1 MTASIVYEGNL
12 RCRAIHVQ
20 SGHRIETDAPTD
32 NHGKGE
38 KFSPTDLV
46 CTALGTC
53 ILTTMAIKAESM
65 GIDIGNSTAHV
76 TKHMTVAPRRIAKI
90 AVEIKLSTANQISEK
105 DREILVKTGGT
116 CPVARSLHPEVEL
129 DISYTQ

>member
-12 RCRAIHVQ
+12 RCSAQHLQ
-20 SGHRIETDAPTD
+20 SGHTLETDAPSD

-38 KFSPTDLV
+38 RFSPTDLV

-65 GIDIGNSTAHV
+65 GIELRSTTAQV
-76 TKHMTVAPRRIAKI
+76 TKHMKASPRSIAAI
-90 AVEIKLSTANQISEK
+90 EVDVLIITETAVSEK
-105 DREILVKTGGT
+105 ELEILKKTGES
-116 CPVARSLHPEVEL
+116 CPVARSLHPDTAL
-129 DISYTQ
+129 TIRYA

>member
-1 MTASIVYEGNL
+1 
-12 RCRAIHVQ
+12 
-20 SGHRIETDAPTD
+20 
-32 NHGKGE
+32 
-38 KFSPTDLV
+38 
-46 CTALGTC
+46 
-53 ILTTMAIKAESM
+53 
-65 GIDIGNSTAHV
+65 
-76 TKHMTVAPRRIAKI
+76 MTVAPRRIAKI